1 MAENQGVLGDQWND
15 YANRLLKLLGWE
27 HIGDKDMDITG
38 SGGETY
44 GIDAIARYESPGHPL
59 AADGQHRARVVR
71 GRRPENE
78 TIIHINN
85 I

>member
-44 GIDAIARYESPGHPL
+44 GIDAIARYDQRILSRLTGNTV
-59 AADGQHRARVVR
+59 RVWFEGEDLR
-71 GRRPENE
+71 MKR
-78 TIIHINN
+78 
-85 I
+85 